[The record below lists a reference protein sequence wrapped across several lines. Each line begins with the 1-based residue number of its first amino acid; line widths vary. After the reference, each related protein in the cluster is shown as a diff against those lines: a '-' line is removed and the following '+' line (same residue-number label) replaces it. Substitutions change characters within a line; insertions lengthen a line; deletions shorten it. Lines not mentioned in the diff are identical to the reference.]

1 MIGGGNSGLEAAIDL
16 AGICNKVTVF
26 EFGDTLRADTVL
38 QEKAKQIENMSI
50 FTNAQTTNVKGNG
63 TKLTA
68 LTVKD
73 RLTEEEKD
81 YEFDGVFVQIGLAA
95 NSDAFKEELELTP
108 RNEIKVD
115 EFCRTAIPGVYAAGD
130 VSNVPYKQIVV
141 AMGEGAKAALSA
153 FDDRLRGII

>member
-1 MIGGGNSGLEAAIDL
+1 
-16 AGICNKVTVF
+16 
-26 EFGDTLRADTVL
+26 
-38 QEKAKQIENMSI
+38 MSI
-50 FTNAQTTNVKGNG
+50 YTNAQTTNVKGDG

-68 LTVKD
+68 LTVKN
-73 RLTEEEKD
+73 RITEEEKD

-95 NSDAFKEELELTP
+95 NSDAFKEVLELTP

-115 EFCRTAIPGVYAAGD
+115 EFCRTNIQGVYAAGD
-130 VSNVPYKQIVV
+130 VSNVPYKQIIV